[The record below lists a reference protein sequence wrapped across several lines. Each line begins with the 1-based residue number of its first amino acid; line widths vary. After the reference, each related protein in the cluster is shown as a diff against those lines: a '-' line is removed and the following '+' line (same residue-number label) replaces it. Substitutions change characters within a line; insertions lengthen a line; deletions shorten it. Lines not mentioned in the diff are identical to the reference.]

1 MIPARDRHP
10 PSLLLLASLLA
21 PLCVAACVS
30 SDAIERDPS
39 GVGTVVQAAT
49 IPAKGGATTLDIAS
63 WNLEWFGDT
72 ANGPT
77 DEALQQ
83 QNVLSVVA
91 GTDFDIWGF
100 EEVVS
105 ASAWANLKAQ
115 LPGYAGFLANESNVI
130 NEYLDATFPDP
141 PLVPDDAYGKA
152 QMRMWFAFENDW
164 AKPFRDIVYET
175 MAKDR
180 IRSSGLSIE
189 QVRAEVAKR
198 TRNEVYGRIAARLM
212 EAPRDDALVRDRFDL
227 VMEKIE
233 QMEIRLADGRTWLCG
248 DEFTLAD
255 IALVPRLEMFPV
267 IGVSDL
273 YQRFPHIGRFT
284 DRFKARPSWQASLI
298 RPEVGE
304 AERHVAA

>member
-1 MIPARDRHP
+1 MKDLNLYDGANVPSPRRVRICLLEKKQPFTIRWLDLGLMAQKDPEYLKLNPTGLVPTLTHGDR
-10 PSLLLLASLLA
+10 
-21 PLCVAACVS
+21 V
-30 SDAIERDPS
+30 I
-39 GVGTVVQAAT
+39 
-49 IPAKGGATTLDIAS
+49 
-63 WNLEWFGDT
+63 
-72 ANGPT
+72 
-77 DEALQQ
+77 
-83 QNVLSVVA
+83 
-91 GTDFDIWGF
+91 
-100 EEVVS
+100 
-105 ASAWANLKAQ
+105 
-115 LPGYAGFLANESNVI
+115 YESNVI